1 MIKSITL
8 QNYRSFGAKQT
19 IPLEPITVLVGPNN
33 SGKSSFMSVGSL
45 FRGIHEASR
54 GGVAGLFLRD
64 LDLSNLLHR
73 PPAAD
78 GSFLIEWETDQGS
91 YGARLRRDATG
102 LQHVDEWLRHS
113 KLGAAWATVQAPR
126 DGRLVPMLGS
136 TVSRDTWQPSPFA
149 GFYTTLGIREREVTP
164 FAEVL
169 TPLARSREVKLS
181 LGALRTDAPFENQPV
196 LGPDGSRMATVV
208 SLWRSAHPERA
219 EMLDATL
226 QGSIPEIRHVLAT
239 PAPTGPMYRLWFRQK
254 DGEMFDAFHVSDG
267 VLLFT
272 ALAMQ
277 AIDAGPGSVI
287 FLEEPEH
294 SIHPTRLH
302 DIVELLRRMVH
313 EKGCQ
318 FVIATHSPVL
328 LSEFRDE
335 PEAILLFRRG
345 DEGTLVTR
353 LSDVPRLVDA
363 LRKADPGEML
373 SSGFFNDPI

>member
-19 IPLEPITVLVGPNN
+19 IPLQPITVLVGPNN
-33 SGKSSFMSVGSL
+33 AGKSSFISVGRFVQTIARSKL
-45 FRGIHEASR
+45 ESISSGEV
-54 GGVAGLFLRD
+54 GDTKNVV
-64 LDLSNLLHR
+64 HR

-78 GSFLIEWETDQGS
+78 GSFVIEWETDRGS
-91 YGARLRRDATG
+91 YGSKARPVGNTM
-102 LQHVDEWLRHS
+102 QFIDEWLRH
-113 KLGAAWATVQAPR
+113 KDHGEAWALSTAQRGEKPE
-126 DGRLVPMLGS
+126 PIFKS
-136 TVSRDTWQPSPFA
+136 TVSDRTWEPAPFRGLFSTLRRRDPVLNS
-149 GFYTTLGIREREVTP
+149 

-169 TPLARSREVKLS
+169 SPLVSSREVKLS
-181 LGALRTDAPFENQPV
+181 LGALRTDAPFENKPH
-196 LGPDGSRMATVV
+196 LGSNGSNMASVV
-208 SLWRSAHPERA
+208 SLWRSSRPEHA
-219 EMLDATL
+219 EALDAITRE
-226 QGSIPEIRHVLAT
+226 SIPELRHVLAM
-239 PAPTGPMYRLWFRQK
+239 PAPEGQAYRLWFRQS
-254 DGEMFDAFHVSDG
+254 DNEMFDAFHVSDG

-272 ALAMQ
+272 ALAMH
-277 AIDAGPGSVI
+277 AIDAGPGSVV

-302 DIVELLRRMVH
+302 DIVDLLRRMVQ

-345 DEGTLVTR
+345 EQGTLVTP
-353 LSDVPRLVDA
+353 LSEIPRLVDA

-373 SSGFFNDPI
+373 ASGFFNDPL

>member
-33 SGKSSFMSVGSL
+33 SGKSSFISVRRLVQDTIYLQG
-45 FRGIHEASR
+45 RGIFAWPDDPY
-54 GGVAGLFLRD
+54 LF
-64 LDLSNLLHR
+64 HR
-73 PPAAD
+73 PPASD
-78 GSFLIEWETDQGS
+78 GSFHLEWVSDVGT
-91 YGARLRRDATG
+91 YGTSLRPTQLELRVEG
-102 LQHVDEWLRHS
+102 EWLRHNE
-113 KLGAAWATVQAPR
+113 LGEAWTAPVAEEGPSRMPERLYR
-126 DGRLVPMLGS
+126 DIGGGS
-136 TVSRDTWQPSPFA
+136 WMPSPF
-149 GFYTTLGIREREVTP
+149 LGLYRWQRPLEPDFKP
-164 FAEVL
+164 FADIL
-169 TPLARSREVKLS
+169 QPLIKAREVKLS
-181 LGALRTDAPFENQPV
+181 LGALRTDAPFENKPM
-196 LGPDGSRMATVV
+196 LGSNGSNMASIV
-208 SLWRSAHPERA
+208 SLWRSSHPERA
-219 EMLDATL
+219 EALDAIMRS
-226 QGSIPEIRHVLAT
+226 SIPEIRHVLAM
-239 PAPTGPMYRLWFRQK
+239 PAPEGQAFRLWFRQT
-254 DGEMFDAFHVSDG
+254 DDQMFDAFHVSDG

>member
-33 SGKSSFMSVGSL
+33 SGKSSFISVRRL
-45 FRGIHEASR
+45 VQETIDRQNRGKSAWP
-54 GGVAGLFLRD
+54 D
-64 LDLSNLLHR
+64 DPYLLHR

-78 GSFLIEWETDQGS
+78 GSFHLGWVSDVGG
-91 YGARLRRDATG
+91 YGTSLRATQ
-102 LQHVDEWLRHS
+102 LEQVESEWLRHNELGDAW
-113 KLGAAWATVQAPR
+113 KLKKGARP
-126 DGRLVPMLGS
+126 GS
-136 TVSRDTWQPSPFA
+136 NAIQYHDEYHDVVGSNWEPSPF
-149 GFYTTLGIREREVTP
+149 LGMHRMSSPRDPKLKP

-169 TPLARSREVKLS
+169 RPLIEAREVKLS
-181 LGALRTDAPFENQPV
+181 LGALRTDALFENKPK
-196 LGPDGSRMATVV
+196 LGPNGSNMASIV
-208 SLWRSAHPERA
+208 SLWRSSHPERA
-219 EMLDATL
+219 EALDAIMRK
-226 QGSIPEIRHVLAT
+226 SIPEIRHVLAM
-239 PAPTGPMYRLWFRQK
+239 PAPEGQAYRLWFRQTN
-254 DGEMFDAFHVSDG
+254 DEMFDAFHVSDG

-272 ALAMQ
+272 ALAMH

-302 DIVELLRRMVH
+302 NIVELLRRMVQ

-328 LSEFRDE
+328 LTEFRDE

-345 DEGTLVTR
+345 EQGTLVTQ
-353 LSDVPRLVDA
+353 LSEVPRLVDA

-373 SSGFFNDPI
+373 ANGFFNDPL

>member
-33 SGKSSFMSVGSL
+33 SGKSSFISVRRLIQGAIHRL
-45 FRGIHEASR
+45 NRGEGAWPNEPY
-54 GGVAGLFLRD
+54 VLR
-64 LDLSNLLHR
+64 R

-78 GSFLIEWETDQGS
+78 GSFHLEWVSDDGS
-91 YGARLRRDATG
+91 YGTSLRPALRG
-102 LQHVDEWLRHS
+102 MQVESEWLRHNERGDAWTLKEKMRS
-113 KLGAAWATVQAPR
+113 GALVSIYR
-126 DGRLVPMLGS
+126 DGEDGGFGPPPFLGLY
-136 TVSRDTWQPSPFA
+136 RTWGSDAAERKPFSD
-149 GFYTTLGIREREVTP
+149 
-164 FAEVL
+164 VL
-169 TPLARSREVKLS
+169 RPLLEAREVKLS
-181 LGALRTDAPFENQPV
+181 LGALRTDAPFENKPA
-196 LGPDGSRMATVV
+196 LGRNGSNMASIV
-208 SLWRSAHPERA
+208 SLWRSSHPERA
-219 EMLDATL
+219 EALDAIMRS
-226 QGSIPEIRHVLAT
+226 SIPEIRHVLAM
-239 PAPTGPMYRLWFRQK
+239 PAPEGQAYRLWFRQT
-254 DGEMFDAFHVSDG
+254 DDQLFDAFHVSDG

>member
-1 MIKSITL
+1 LDAPERKPFTDVL
-8 QNYRSFGAKQT
+8 R
-19 IPLEPITVLVGPNN
+19 PLL
-33 SGKSSFMSVGSL
+33 
-45 FRGIHEASR
+45 EA
-54 GGVAGLFLRD
+54 
-64 LDLSNLLHR
+64 
-73 PPAAD
+73 
-78 GSFLIEWETDQGS
+78 
-91 YGARLRRDATG
+91 
-102 LQHVDEWLRHS
+102 
-113 KLGAAWATVQAPR
+113 
-126 DGRLVPMLGS
+126 
-136 TVSRDTWQPSPFA
+136 
-149 GFYTTLGIREREVTP
+149 
-164 FAEVL
+164 
-169 TPLARSREVKLS
+169 REVKLS
-181 LGALRTDAPFENQPV
+181 LGALRADAPFENKPK
-196 LGPDGSRMATVV
+196 LGSNGSNMASIV
-208 SLWRSAHPERA
+208 SLWRSSHPERA
-219 EMLDATL
+219 EALDAIMRR
-226 QGSIPEIRHVLAT
+226 SIPEIRHVLAM
-239 PAPTGPMYRLWFRQK
+239 PAPEGQAYRLWFRQT
-254 DGEMFDAFHVSDG
+254 DDQMFDAFHVSDG